1 MPDNGPD
8 NASEARQRHYP
19 RPYIINRAGRTS
31 VNGTTERVRR
41 LSNSHPLTTLV
52 PCRTKSWQ
60 NQDSVVCIVR
70 RLPVSH
76 SQTSTVLVPIRNN
89 NNHDNPQ
96 SSIVNRRALER
107 GESMPSACNCESET
121 NPSTWCAA
129 AYTRCCSMHVWQCS
143 AS

>member
-8 NASEARQRHYP
+8 NASEARQRHCP

-70 RLPVSH
+70 RLPGSH

-96 SSIVNRRALER
+96 SSIDAHWSAGSPCRRHAIVKVKPIPRHGAQPPTL
-107 GESMPSACNCESET
+107 GAVACTYGSAQ
-121 NPSTWCAA
+121 PP
-129 AYTRCCSMHVWQCS
+129 R
-143 AS
+143 